1 MLRHYACAY
10 SGTRGET
17 LRRCPPQADSD
28 NAGTPHL
35 RIGEGGGVAAEQFPQ
50 RGERCNVAG
59 SRKFLRLIK
68 EKKYE
73 EAMSIALRQVEDGA
87 MVIDVNMDDAMLDA
101 REEMVHFLRYIA
113 SDPDISKVPV
123 MVDSSDWDVVES
135 ALKNLQGKSIVNSI
149 SLKEGEESFVKKG
162 RRIRQLGAAVI
173 VMAFDEQG
181 QADTYERKI
190 EICRRAYALL
200 TEICGFAP
208 DDIIFDVNIMAVA
221 TGIEAHDRYGIDFIE
236 AVRWIKQNLPG
247 ARTSGGVSNLSFSF
261 RGKNALREA
270 MHAVFLYHA
279 IEAGLDMGIVNP
291 ASSVTFE
298 DVEPGLR
305 SLIEDVILARRKEA
319 PAELAD
325 YAAHENG
332 GAAVA
337 GDSHERDMSRPVA
350 VRLENAIVKGILS
363 I

>member
-1 MLRHYACAY
+1 
-10 SGTRGET
+10 
-17 LRRCPPQADSD
+17 
-28 NAGTPHL
+28 
-35 RIGEGGGVAAEQFPQ
+35 
-50 RGERCNVAG
+50 
-59 SRKFLRLIK
+59 
-68 EKKYE
+68 
-73 EAMSIALRQVEDGA
+73 
-87 MVIDVNMDDAMLDA
+87 
-101 REEMVHFLRYIA
+101 
-113 SDPDISKVPV
+113 
-123 MVDSSDWDVVES
+123 
-135 ALKNLQGKSIVNSI
+135 
-149 SLKEGEESFVKKG
+149 
-162 RRIRQLGAAVI
+162 
-173 VMAFDEQG
+173 
-181 QADTYERKI
+181 
-190 EICRRAYALL
+190 
-200 TEICGFAP
+200 
-208 DDIIFDVNIMAVA
+208 MAVA

-350 VRLENAIVKGILS
+350 VRLENAIVKGNPEYLMEDLDEAVASGCSAVEIIEGPLMDGMNRVGQLFGEGKMFLPQVVKTARTMKMARPS
-363 I
+363 ETTHGGCRSRCLLHEGGEGGVCHREGRRPRHREEYRLDCACLQ